1 MFDPQKIE
9 VGKNKTSLCG
19 AAVQLDQTVSEVTL
33 FQYVYDLMSDFPKL
47 QFNVKVKTRNIV
59 KLQNPNST
67 SKRF

>member
-19 AAVQLDQTVSEVTL
+19 AAVQLDGTVSEVTL

-47 QFNVKVKTRNIV
+47 QFNIKVKTRNSV

-67 SKRF
+67 LERF

>member
-19 AAVQLDQTVSEVTL
+19 AAVQLDGTVSEVTL

-47 QFNVKVKTRNIV
+47 QFNIKVKTRNSV

-67 SKRF
+67 SERF

>member
-1 MFDPQKIE
+1 MLDPQKIE

-47 QFNVKVKTRNIV
+47 QFNIKVKTRNII

-67 SKRF
+67 SERF

>member
-33 FQYVYDLMSDFPKL
+33 FQYVYDLTSYFPKL
-47 QFNVKVKTRNIV
+47 QFDIKLKTKNI
-59 KLQNPNST
+59 
-67 SKRF
+67 